1 MKKVYLAPMIYDQS
15 VYLINGVADIST
27 GSGQGD
33 SGSPNPSPGDGYETL
48 SKERYDVD
56 KIEYG
61 NLW

>member
-33 SGSPNPSPGDGYETL
+33 SGSPNPSPNDGYETL